1 MPPWVVQVRP
11 SRKPSTLAPMTTLP
25 LCARVLGYW
34 SMIAVV
40 IVSTYIIIIIIITI
54 IIITI
59 ITIIIIITRS
69 LTMVNWESRPRVMSM
84 VKKRKDQM
92 GGSGIWVTALG

>member
-40 IVSTYIIIIIIITI
+40 IVSTYITV
-54 IIITI
+54 TI
-59 ITIIIIITRS
+59 ITITITRS

>member
-1 MPPWVVQVRP
+1 MPPCVVQVRP
-11 SRKPSTLAPMTTLP
+11 SRNPSTLAPMTTLP

-40 IVSTYIIIIIIITI
+40 IVSTYIII
-54 IIITI
+54 TI
-59 ITIIIIITRS
+59 ITINITIIASS

>member
-1 MPPWVVQVRP
+1 MPPWVVQVSP

-25 LCARVLGYW
+25 LCARVPGYW

-40 IVSTYIIIIIIITI
+40 IVSTYITVT
-54 IIITI
+54 IITI
-59 ITIIIIITRS
+59 ITIITRS

>member
-1 MPPWVVQVRP
+1 MPPWVVQVSP

-40 IVSTYIIIIIIITI
+40 IVSTYITVTIIIITV
-54 IIITI
+54 TI
-59 ITIIIIITRS
+59 ITIIIIMRS

>member
-40 IVSTYIIIIIIITI
+40 IVSTYITV
-54 IIITI
+54 
-59 ITIIIIITRS
+59 TIIIIIASS

>member
-40 IVSTYIIIIIIITI
+40 IVSTYIMVTI
-54 IIITI
+54 
-59 ITIIIIITRS
+59 S
-69 LTMVNWESRPRVMSM
+69 AAN
-84 VKKRKDQM
+84 
-92 GGSGIWVTALG
+92 

>member
-1 MPPWVVQVRP
+1 MPPCVVQVRP

-40 IVSTYIIIIIIITI
+40 IVSTYITV
-54 IIITI
+54 TI
-59 ITIIIIITRS
+59 ITIIIITRS

>member
-1 MPPWVVQVRP
+1 MPPCVVQVSP

-40 IVSTYIIIIIIITI
+40 IVSTYITVTI
-54 IIITI
+54 IIIT
-59 ITIIIIITRS
+59 TIIMRS

>member
-1 MPPWVVQVRP
+1 MPPWVVQVSP

-40 IVSTYIIIIIIITI
+40 IVSTYITVTIIITI
-54 IIITI
+54 IIM
-59 ITIIIIITRS
+59 RS

>member
-1 MPPWVVQVRP
+1 MPPWVVQVSP

-40 IVSTYIIIIIIITI
+40 IVSTYIII
-54 IIITI
+54 TI
-59 ITIIIIITRS
+59 ITIIIIIIASS

>member
-1 MPPWVVQVRP
+1 MPPWVVQVSP

-25 LCARVLGYW
+25 LCARVPGYW

-40 IVSTYIIIIIIITI
+40 IVSTYIII
-54 IIITI
+54 TI
-59 ITIIIIITRS
+59 ITIIIIIIASS

>member
-1 MPPWVVQVRP
+1 MPPWVVQVSP

-40 IVSTYIIIIIIITI
+40 IVSTYIII
-54 IIITI
+54 TI
-59 ITIIIIITRS
+59 ITITIIITRS

>member
-1 MPPWVVQVRP
+1 MPPCVVQVSP

-40 IVSTYIIIIIIITI
+40 IVSTYITVT
-54 IIITI
+54 IITI
-59 ITIIIIITRS
+59 ITIITIASS

>member
-1 MPPWVVQVRP
+1 MPPCVVQVSP

-40 IVSTYIIIIIIITI
+40 IVSTYITV
-54 IIITI
+54 
-59 ITIIIIITRS
+59 TIIIIIASS

>member
-1 MPPWVVQVRP
+1 MPPWVVQVSP

-40 IVSTYIIIIIIITI
+40 IVSTYIIIT
-54 IIITI
+54 ITI
-59 ITIIIIITRS
+59 ITIIIITSS

>member
-1 MPPWVVQVRP
+1 MPPCVVQVRP

-40 IVSTYIIIIIIITI
+40 IVSTYITVI
-54 IIITI
+54 I

>member
-1 MPPWVVQVRP
+1 MPPCVVQVSP

-40 IVSTYIIIIIIITI
+40 IVSTYITV
-54 IIITI
+54 TI
-59 ITIIIIITRS
+59 ITIIIMNS

>member
-25 LCARVLGYW
+25 LCARVPGYW

-40 IVSTYIIIIIIITI
+40 IVSTYIITV
-54 IIITI
+54 
-59 ITIIIIITRS
+59 TIIIIITRS

>member
-1 MPPWVVQVRP
+1 MPPRVVQVSP

-40 IVSTYIIIIIIITI
+40 IVSTYITV
-54 IIITI
+54 TI
-59 ITIIIIITRS
+59 ITIIIIITSS

-92 GGSGIWVTALG
+92 GGRGIWVTALG

>member
-1 MPPWVVQVRP
+1 MEHY
-11 SRKPSTLAPMTTLP
+11 TAL
-25 LCARVLGYW
+25 
-34 SMIAVV
+34 
-40 IVSTYIIIIIIITI
+40 
-54 IIITI
+54 I
-59 ITIIIIITRS
+59 ITIIIIIMRS

>member
-25 LCARVLGYW
+25 LCARVPGYW

-40 IVSTYIIIIIIITI
+40 IVSTYITVTIIIIIII
-54 IIITI
+54 IM
-59 ITIIIIITRS
+59 RS
-69 LTMVNWESRPRVMSM
+69 LTIVNWESRPRVMSM

>member
-40 IVSTYIIIIIIITI
+40 IVSTYITV
-54 IIITI
+54 TI
-59 ITIIIIITRS
+59 ITIIIIKT

>member
-1 MPPWVVQVRP
+1 MPPCVVQVRP

-40 IVSTYIIIIIIITI
+40 IVSTYITV
-54 IIITI
+54 
-59 ITIIIIITRS
+59 TIIIIIASS